1 MTRSLYGAAYSVVRL
16 VFAGLVVLVVGT
28 ALQARAMNIQEVRSP
43 GGVEA
48 WLVEDHSIPII
59 SLRFGFA
66 GGIAQDPAD
75 RLGLV
80 NMLTG
85 LLDEG
90 AGDLDSNAFQRRIQ
104 DLNVK
109 MSFDAGRDNFTG
121 AFQTLTKNRD
131 EAFELF
137 RLALTEPRFDQEPI
151 DRIRRQLLVN
161 LNRKSQ
167 DPNSVASRAWMKL
180 AFGTHPYGNPSDG
193 TADSL
198 AAITKDDLKTIA
210 AKLFTLEGLKVSVV
224 GDIDAKTLSGLL
236 DKTFGSLDK
245 KLSTTPIADASIASG
260 PIQKTIDMNIPQ
272 SVIQFGHSGLKR
284 DDEDFIPAYLLN
296 HILGGGGFGSRLT
309 TEVREKRGLSY
320 SVYSYLSPL
329 DRVGLF
335 RGGAATKND
344 RVAESLTVIRSE
356 LQRMATGGPTEEEL
370 KNAKTYLT
378 GSYALRFDSSSKI
391 AGQLLGIQL
400 EGLGIDYPVKRNGLI
415 EAVTIE
421 DIKRV
426 ADRLLKPGS
435 LIVTIVGRP
444 EGV

>member
-1 MTRSLYGAAYSVVRL
+1 MTRSLHGAAGSMARL
-16 VFAGLVVLVVGT
+16 VFVFALFLAVSAGLP
-28 ALQARAMNIQEVRSP
+28 ARAMDIQEVRSP
-43 GGVEA
+43 GGIEA

-59 SLRFGFA
+59 SLRFGLV
-66 GGIAQDPAD
+66 GGTSQDPAD

-90 AGDLDSNAFQRRIQ
+90 AGDLDSHAFQRRLQ

-121 AFQTLTKNRD
+121 VFQTLSKNRD
-131 EAFELF
+131 NAFELL
-137 RLALTEPRFDQEPI
+137 RLALTEARFDQAPI
-151 DRIRRQLLVN
+151 DRIRRQLQVN
-161 LNRKSQ
+161 LKRKSQ

-180 AFGTHPYGNPSDG
+180 AFGEHPYGNPSDG
-193 TADSL
+193 TVESL
-198 AAITKDDLKTIA
+198 ASVTSEDLKAIA
-210 AKLFTLEGLKVSVV
+210 AKLFTRGGLKIAVV

-236 DKTFGSLDK
+236 DKTFGAWPKDLR
-245 KLSTTPIADASIASG
+245 TTPVAEASIAPG

-272 SVIQFGHSGLKR
+272 SVIQFGHLGFKR
-284 DDEDFIPAYLLN
+284 DDKDFIPAYLLN

-309 TEVREKRGLSY
+309 TEVREKRGLTY

-329 DRVGLF
+329 DRGGLF
-335 RGGAATKND
+335 MGGAATKND
-344 RVAESLTVIRSE
+344 RVAESLAIIRSE
-356 LQRMATGGPTEEEL
+356 LERMATGGPTEEEL

-391 AGQLLGIQL
+391 AGQLLGIQM
-400 EGLGIDYPVKRNGLI
+400 ENLGIDYPAKRNGLV

-426 ADRLLKPGS
+426 AGRLLKPGS

>member
-1 MTRSLYGAAYSVVRL
+1 MTRSLYVAAYSVARL
-16 VFAGLVVLVVGT
+16 VFAGFVVLVVGT
-28 ALQARAMNIQEVRSP
+28 AWQARAMNIQEVRSP
-43 GGVEA
+43 GGIEA

-59 SLRFGFA
+59 SLRFGFV
-66 GGIAQDPAD
+66 GGTAQDPAD

-90 AGDLDSNAFQRRIQ
+90 GGDLDSHAFQRRLQ

-121 AFQTLTKNRD
+121 AFQTLAKNRD
-131 EAFELF
+131 EAFDLF

-193 TADSL
+193 TANSL
-198 AAITKDDLKTIA
+198 ASITRDDLKAVT

-236 DKTFGSLDK
+236 DKTFGSLGK
-245 KLSTTPIADASIASG
+245 ELNTTPIADASIASG

-284 DDEDFIPAYLLN
+284 DDKDFIPAYLLN

-335 RGGAATKND
+335 MGGAATKND
-344 RVAESLTVIRSE
+344 RVAESLTIIRSE

-426 ADRLLKPGS
+426 ADRLLKPGN